1 MILCNSERLVHRVES
16 MLYAAVLERRV
27 FHFEL
32 AEGFEEF
39 FVETVQSVLCTSA
52 LEVVNVCRQNADK
65 LLGAVPFTVK
75 AIVDFKRAESYF
87 CGAVV

>member
-1 MILCNSERLVHRVES
+1 M
-16 MLYAAVLERRV
+16 

-32 AEGFEEF
+32 AEGFGEF
-39 FVETVQSVLCTSA
+39 FVETVLSVLCTSA

-87 CGAVV
+87 CKAVV